1 VTKNTTYHYD
11 ERDNRLGEVNGHILL
26 PPGLTLPTETWY
38 IRDAQGNVLSVYTKN
53 TAGQLVQTE
62 LPLYGSSRLGMLK
75 VTRLGPWNSALTPKP
90 IRQIP
95 FQRRRGDKFF
105 EISNHLGN
113 VITTVSDQMLG
124 EGTTALTYYQAQVK
138 THADYY
144 PFGME
149 MEGRTASSLN
159 YRYGFNG
166 KEKDASGEF
175 SASQTHYDYGFR
187 IYNPVWGKF
196 LSVDPLTGSYS
207 MLTPYQFASNSPI
220 SGIDLDGLEYY
231 YAADGSYLGKSG
243 TSLEIR
249 IITNKEV
256 EDVARTNLASQ
267 KNDHTWLLKHS
278 QQGFTD
284 ADQAALD
291 WSFENRG
298 RTQAAGLH
306 HSRPYEEVQVEFGA
320 VIGSLET
327 TDHNSKLITLFTL
340 GTTVPGIHGSVDLDE
355 SRTLEGWKRQ
365 HGIHS
370 HPGDDGNQEDFS
382 SRETN
387 LGFSGDKEYAEGK
400 GYSLFYLLTPKGT
413 LKSYNTSQ
421 QKTRDVYSGIPT
433 SFKIT
438 PIKFLGKDSLEFTA
452 YFLEYKRFLTPDL
465 KPKESSKPE
474 EH

>member
-1 VTKNTTYHYD
+1 
-11 ERDNRLGEVNGHILL
+11 
-26 PPGLTLPTETWY
+26 
-38 IRDAQGNVLSVYTKN
+38 
-53 TAGQLVQTE
+53 
-62 LPLYGSSRLGMLK
+62 M
-75 VTRLGPWNSALTPKP
+75 
-90 IRQIP
+90 
-95 FQRRRGDKFF
+95 
-105 EISNHLGN
+105 SNHLGN
-113 VITTVSDQMLG
+113 VLTVVNDQLFGRDASSTTSTTNVWYESKVVS
-124 EGTTALTYYQAQVK
+124 Y
-138 THADYY
+138 ADFL
-144 PFGME
+144 PFGAQMT
-149 MEGRTASSLN
+149 GRTGTSTA

-166 KEKDASGEF
+166 KEKDQASEF
-175 SASQTHYDYGFR
+175 SGGQTHYDYGFR
-187 IYNPVWGKF
+187 IYNPVWAKF
-196 LSVDPLTGSYS
+196 LSVDPLTGSYA
-207 MLTPYQFASNSPI
+207 MLTPYQFASNTPI

-243 TSLEIR
+243 TSLDIR
-249 IITNKEV
+249 IITSKEV
-256 EDVARTNLASQ
+256 ANLARTNLSSQ

-306 HSRPYEEVQVEFGA
+306 HNRPYEEVQVEFGA

-327 TDHNSKLITLFTL
+327 TDHNGKPITLFTL
-340 GTTVPGIHGSVDLDE
+340 GTTVPGRHRSVDVDE

-382 SRETN
+382 SRETTF
-387 LGFSGDKEYAEGK
+387 GFSGDKEYAVSR

-413 LKSYNTSQ
+413 LKSYNTSEK
-421 QKTRDVYSGIPT
+421 KTRDVHSGIPT

-452 YFLEYKRFLTPDL
+452 YFLEYKRFPTPDL
-465 KPKESSKPE
+465 KSKEPSKPE
-474 EH
+474 EP